1 MFDQTF
7 VNTHANTRK
16 SWTVAVSLAAQ
27 TMLVGTLLLIPLLH
41 PEILYPKID
50 TPIFVHLQ
58 PMKPVV
64 EKVVAAT
71 LTTGRTSAPRA
82 FIAPPSRNIPDSPR
96 RIIDTDM
103 AAPAYAF
110 VQGDAI
116 PGTGQGAD
124 VFSSLF
130 QPGLPGAP
138 LKEPKREPAMAK
150 PPAPAG
156 PIQVSSGV
164 QSAKLV
170 FGPRPAYPQI
180 ARTARVQGTVKIQA
194 IIAADGSIGNLRTM
208 SGPPLLTAAAL
219 DAVSRWRYQATLLNG
234 KAVEVITEIDVI
246 FSLGQ

>member
-1 MFDQTF
+1 
-7 VNTHANTRK
+7 
-16 SWTVAVSLAAQ
+16 
-27 TMLVGTLLLIPLLH
+27 MLVGTLLLIPLLH

-58 PMKPVV
+58 TVKPVAQPTTR
-64 EKVVAAT
+64 AAVT
-71 LTTGRTSAPRA
+71 AGRTSAPRA
-82 FIAPPSRNIPDSPR
+82 FIAPPSRNIPDSPKQ
-96 RIIDTDM
+96 IIDTDM

-110 VQGDAI
+110 APAGAP

-124 VFSSLF
+124 VFSNLI
-130 QPGLPGAP
+130 QTGLPGAP
-138 LKEPKREPAMAK
+138 VKEPKREPAVVK

-164 QSAKLV
+164 QSAKLI
-170 FGPRPAYPQI
+170 FGPKPAYPQL

-194 IIAADGSIGNLRTM
+194 IIAADGSIGNLKTM
-208 SGPPLLTAAAL
+208 SGPPLLIAAAL